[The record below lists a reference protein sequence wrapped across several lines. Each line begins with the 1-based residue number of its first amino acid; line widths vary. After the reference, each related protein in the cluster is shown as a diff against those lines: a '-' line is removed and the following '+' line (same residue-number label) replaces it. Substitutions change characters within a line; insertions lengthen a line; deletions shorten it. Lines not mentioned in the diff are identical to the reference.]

1 MTDQDYRLISERHA
15 GSLIMSGTHGC
26 EAGCEGGRKLEGL
39 RRRRSDMTRRWESDS
54 LEPVGTRDHA
64 RGPMDAPVTLVK
76 YGDYECPY
84 CGEAHPVLKELLE
97 RVGEQVRFVFR
108 LFPLDT
114 VHPRAR
120 RAAQAAEA
128 AASQGR
134 FWEMH
139 DLLYE
144 RQDELSEEDLLRYAA
159 ELGLDLRR
167 FEVDLTNDHHA
178 WRIEEDRLGGDRAGV
193 RGTPTLFVNG
203 VRYTGTLD
211 LEGLLAAVEEAT
223 SSSSA
228 SLGEGGGMTERIGPL
243 AHLLDEI
250 CSERRG
256 VNNRT
261 LRWVV
266 NLAVEIAREG
276 REGRK
281 IGTLFVVG
289 DSEAV
294 LEHSRPMILDPL
306 YGHPQESKRIEDS
319 DLRETLKELAQ
330 LDGAFVVSDEGVVI
344 SAARYIDAASD
355 HLELPLGLGSRHVA
369 AASVSSRTEAVSV
382 AVSESSTVRMFDDGE
397 LVAEIVPELWILG
410 EYGSYLDGSS
420 MGR

>member
-1 MTDQDYRLISERHA
+1 M
-15 GSLIMSGTHGC
+15 M
-26 EAGCEGGRKLEGL
+26 
-39 RRRRSDMTRRWESDS
+39 RRWENDG
-54 LEPVGTRDHA
+54 LEPVGARDHA
-64 RGPMDAPVTLVK
+64 RGPKDAPVTLVM

-84 CGEAHPVLKELLE
+84 CGAAHPVLEDLQE

-108 LFPLDT
+108 HFPLDS
-114 VHPRAR
+114 VHPHAR

-128 AASQGR
+128 AASQGH

-144 RQDELSEEDLLRYAA
+144 RQGELGEGDLTRHAA

-167 FEVDLTNDHHA
+167 FEADLANDHHA
-178 WRIEEDRLGGDRAGV
+178 WRIEEDRLGGNRAGV
-193 RGTPTLFVNG
+193 RGTPAFFVNG
-203 VRYTGTLD
+203 IRYAGTVDLD
-211 LEGLLAAVEEAT
+211 GLLAAIEEAAN
-223 SSSSA
+223 SPSA
-228 SLGEGGGMTERIGPL
+228 SLGERRVAARTGPL
-243 AHLLDEI
+243 ADLLDEV

-261 LRWVV
+261 LRRVV

-306 YGHPQESKRIEDS
+306 YGHTHESKRIGDP
-319 DLRETLKELAQ
+319 DVRETLKELAQ
-330 LDGAFVVSDEGVVI
+330 LDGAFVVSDEGVVL
-344 SAARYIDAASD
+344 SAARYIDAVSN

-369 AASVSSRTEAVSV
+369 AASVSSRTDAVAV

-397 LVAEIVPELWILG
+397 LVAEIVPELWLLG
-410 EYGSYLDGSS
+410 GYGSYLDGSS
-420 MGR
+420 MGRETRRPTL

>member
-1 MTDQDYRLISERHA
+1 
-15 GSLIMSGTHGC
+15 
-26 EAGCEGGRKLEGL
+26 
-39 RRRRSDMTRRWESDS
+39 
-54 LEPVGTRDHA
+54 
-64 RGPMDAPVTLVK
+64 VK

-84 CGEAHPVLKELLE
+84 CGEAHPVLKELQE

-108 LFPLDT
+108 HFPLDS

-144 RQDELSEEDLLRYAA
+144 RQDELGEEDLMRYAA

-167 FEVDLTNDHHA
+167 FEEDLTNDNHA
-178 WRIEEDRLGGDRAGV
+178 WRIEEDRLGGHRAGV
-193 RGTPTLFVNG
+193 RGTPTFFVNG
-203 VRYTGTLD
+203 VRHTGTVDLD
-211 LEGLLAAVEEAT
+211 GLLAVVEEAA
-223 SSSSA
+223 SSSGA
-228 SLGEGGGMTERIGPL
+228 SLGEGGVAERTSPL
-243 AHLLDEI
+243 AHLLDEV

-261 LRWVV
+261 LRRVV

-294 LEHSRPMILDPL
+294 LKHSRPMILDPL
-306 YGHPQESKRIEDS
+306 YGHPHESKRIADPN
-319 DLRETLKELAQ
+319 LRETLKELAQ
-330 LDGAFVVSDEGVVI
+330 LDGAFVVSDEGVVL
-344 SAARYIDAASD
+344 SAARYIDAVSND
-355 HLELPLGLGSRHVA
+355 LEVPLGLGSRHVA
-369 AASVSSRTEAVSV
+369 AASVSSRTDAVSV

-410 EYGSYLDGSS
+410 GYGSYLDSS
-420 MGR
+420 SISRETGRTTL

>member
-1 MTDQDYRLISERHA
+1 M
-15 GSLIMSGTHGC
+15 M
-26 EAGCEGGRKLEGL
+26 
-39 RRRRSDMTRRWESDS
+39 RRWESGG

-64 RGPMDAPVTLVK
+64 RGPRDAPVTLVK

-84 CGEAHPVLKELLE
+84 CGEANPLLKELQE

-108 LFPLDT
+108 HFPLDT

-144 RQDELSEEDLLRYAA
+144 RQDELGEEDLMRYAA

-167 FEVDLTNDHHA
+167 FEEDLTNDHHA

-203 VRYTGTLD
+203 VRYTGPMD
-211 LEGLLAAVEEAT
+211 FDGLLAAVEEAAG
-223 SSSSA
+223 SSGA
-228 SLGEGGGMTERIGPL
+228 SLGVGGVGERTGPL
-243 AHLLDEI
+243 AELLDEV

-261 LRWVV
+261 LRRVV

-281 IGTLFVVG
+281 IGTLFVVS

-294 LEHSRPMILDPL
+294 LQHSRAMILDPL
-306 YGHPQESKRIEDS
+306 YGHPHESKRIEDPN
-319 DLRETLKELAQ
+319 LRETLKELAQ

-369 AASVSSRTEAVSV
+369 AASVSSRTEAVAV
-382 AVSESSTVRMFDDGE
+382 AVSESSTVRIFDDGE

-410 EYGSYLDGSS
+410 GYGSYLDGSM
-420 MGR
+420 MGRETKRTTL